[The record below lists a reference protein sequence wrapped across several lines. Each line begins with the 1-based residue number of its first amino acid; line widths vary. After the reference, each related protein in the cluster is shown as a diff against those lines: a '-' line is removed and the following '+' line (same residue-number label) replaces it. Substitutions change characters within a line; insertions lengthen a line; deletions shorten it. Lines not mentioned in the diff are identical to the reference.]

1 MTHPLSHR
9 YVAAGLLLDAGCVSV
24 RSDEPFRLPS
34 GWATPVYM
42 DCRRLISFPR
52 IRKALVASGLEMLKT
67 ENALDCVEAVSGAEA
82 SGIALAAWIAEALD
96 LPMLYVRKKPRGRT
110 QVEGVFTPGSKVLL
124 IDDLIAAGH
133 SKVTFSRALADVGLL
148 VQDLFVVFSYGTF
161 SAELALAAHGIR
173 VHALAD
179 WSDVSHVARE
189 RGGFDQKALDE
200 LDAFIKNP
208 SGWSLAHGGIVA
220 PPVIS

>member
-1 MTHPLSHR
+1 MTNPLNHR
-9 YVAAGLLLDAGCVSV
+9 YLAAGLLLDAGCVSV
-24 RSDEPFRLPS
+24 RTDEPFRLPS

-42 DCRRLISFPR
+42 DCRRLISFPK
-52 IRKALVASGLEMLKT
+52 IRKQLVASGLEMLKA
-67 ENALDCVEAVSGAEA
+67 ENALANVDAVSGGEA

-96 LPMLYVRKKPRGRT
+96 IPMLYVRKKPRGRT

-133 SKVTFSRALADVGLL
+133 SKVTFSNALKDAGLL

-161 SAELALAAHGIR
+161 SAELALSAHGIR
-173 VHALAD
+173 VHAMAD
-179 WSDVSHVARE
+179 WSDVRDVARE
-189 RGGFDQKALDE
+189 RGAFDGKSLDE

-208 SGWSLAHGGIVA
+208 SGWSLAHGGIGA
-220 PPVIS
+220 PPASS